1 MQNAIVTSKSKG
13 MNPADITEI
22 KMKNDNKK
30 KTNKKPTHP
39 QTLNISLK
47 MS

>member
-30 KTNKKPTHP
+30 KNQTKNPPT
-39 QTLNISLK
+39 LK
-47 MS
+47 LLTFH

>member
-1 MQNAIVTSKSKG
+1 

>member
-30 KTNKKPTHP
+30 KTKQKTHP
-39 QTLNISLK
+39 PSNS
-47 MS
+47 